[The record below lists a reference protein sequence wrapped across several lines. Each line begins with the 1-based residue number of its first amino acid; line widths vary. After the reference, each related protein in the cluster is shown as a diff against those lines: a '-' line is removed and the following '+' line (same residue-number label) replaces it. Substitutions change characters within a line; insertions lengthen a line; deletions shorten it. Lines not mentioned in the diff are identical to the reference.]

1 MITVNDN
8 ANIIKNI
15 SWKNVLSYVPQNIFL
30 LDGTIIQNLMFDTSV
45 VNYDKKKIFEILK
58 IVCLEAEFGNQI
70 DRNIGEMGIKI
81 SGGQKQRL
89 AIARAILKKPQ
100 ILILDEA
107 TSGISKQLEEE
118 IFENIKKYLPD
129 ITIIMVTHRAN
140 KNIKFD
146 KEINL

>member
-1 MITVNDN
+1 
-8 ANIIKNI
+8 
-15 SWKNVLSYVPQNIFL
+15 
-30 LDGTIIQNLMFDTSV
+30 
-45 VNYDKKKIFEILK
+45 
-58 IVCLEAEFGNQI
+58 
-70 DRNIGEMGIKI
+70 MGIKI

-140 KNIKFD
+140 KNI
-146 KEINL
+146 

>member
-1 MITVNDN
+1 MNLCEKFFVLKLPFFLNRFIRSEIGLAICLSSSYQLLKSNKTLFNQV
-8 ANIIKNI
+8 IKSVRLENLFKTN
-15 SWKNVLSYVPQNIFL
+15 SVDFL
-30 LDGTIIQNLMFDTSV
+30 CGEDGINL
-45 VNYDKKKIFEILK
+45 
-58 IVCLEAEFGNQI
+58 
-70 DRNIGEMGIKI
+70 